1 VIPAIEK
8 AVEEGIVVQCLDMK
22 SDTPLCEHCGTD
34 FRDMGIVAAQ
44 RIVELCQEDLAS
56 TGKCL
61 VGLTRAAGAYSQD
74 LRLEGINSV
83 LKDYPDIQI
92 VADVDDQYQPDVT
105 VTAAQQIL
113 VANPDLRV
121 LHCLHGEGAKA
132 MAQAV
137 RNSGLEPNKDVYI
150 IGNDLG
156 STTLECMQAG
166 DCDSTVA
173 QDMYMMGA
181 YAFLNAY
188 MKVNQFMDHT
198 LFEGKHSVPLINPGT
213 GLVTQETMGS
223 LLENVREIEEMFR

>member
-1 VIPAIEK
+1 MGVI
-8 AVEEGIVVQCLDMK
+8 
-22 SDTPLCEHCGTD
+22 
-34 FRDMGIVAAQ
+34 AAY

-74 LRLEGINSV
+74 LRLEGIKSV
-83 LKDYPDIQI
+83 LKDYPGIQI
-92 VADVDDQYQPDVT
+92 VADVDDQYQPDIT
-105 VTAAQQIL
+105 VTAVQQIL
-113 VANPDLRV
+113 VANPDLRI

-137 RNSGLEPNKDVYI
+137 RNSGLEPNKDVYV

-156 STTLECMQAG
+156 ATTLECMEAG
-166 DCDSTVA
+166 DCDSTVG

-188 MKVNQFMDHT
+188 MKVNGFMVHT
-198 LFEGKHSVPLINPGT
+198 LFEGKNSVPYINPGT
-213 GLVTQETMGS
+213 GLIKQEDMGS
-223 LLENVREIEEMFR
+223 LLEKVRAIEELFR